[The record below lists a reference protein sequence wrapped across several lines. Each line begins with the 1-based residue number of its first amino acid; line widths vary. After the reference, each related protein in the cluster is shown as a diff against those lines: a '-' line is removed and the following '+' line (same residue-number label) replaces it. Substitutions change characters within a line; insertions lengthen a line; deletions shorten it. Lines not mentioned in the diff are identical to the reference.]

1 MTGSR
6 PNFLLMAT
14 GSLLLC
20 GTGCLLPQV
29 TIIQSEAQRM
39 EENGRLKALAFLTG
53 FEAQGLANE
62 QLMCEVRL
70 FGRGYRPIRS
80 VDGRYQLADGQ
91 VGAARSVMVFRS
103 PQTIRDVRITI
114 PSNEL
119 HLQAEHMPAV
129 AEIGI
134 YRVNGECLARQGSQ
148 VPIGDAADVKPPLET
163 PEADR
168 GSHWFVKGIGRWS
181 TLLFGPYDTEEEAFQ
196 HVNSPS
202 DVPREIESSAYIWI
216 VPLTEKADPD
226 AVEWVG
232 PCETEEDV
240 QQLLDVLNALV
251 EEGGGMH
258 DVGPPMKVRMATWLE
273 RRQSAAAPVGP

>member
-1 MTGSR
+1 MAGFRTNVSI
-6 PNFLLMAT
+6 MAT
-14 GSLLLC
+14 GALLLC
-20 GTGCLLPQV
+20 GTGCLIPQV
-29 TIIQSEAQRM
+29 TIIQSEVQRL
-39 EENGRLKALAFLTG
+39 EEDGRLKALAFLTG
-53 FEAQGLANE
+53 FDAQGLANE

-80 VDGRYQLADGQ
+80 TDGRYQLADGQ

-119 HLQAEHMPAV
+119 HLQAENIPAV

-134 YRVNGECLARQGSQ
+134 YRVTGECLARLGSQ
-148 VPIGDAADVKPPLET
+148 VPIREVGDVQPPLET

-168 GSHWFVKGIGRWS
+168 GTHWFVKGIGRWS
-181 TLLFGPYDTEEEAFQ
+181 TLLFGPYDTEVDARQ
-196 HVNSPS
+196 NVNAPG
-202 DVPREIESSAYIWI
+202 DVPREIESTSYIWI

-240 QQLLDVLNALV
+240 QQLLEVLNALV

-258 DVGPPMKVRMATWLE
+258 DIGPPQKIRIATWLE
-273 RRQSAAAPVGP
+273 RRQSAEAPVGP